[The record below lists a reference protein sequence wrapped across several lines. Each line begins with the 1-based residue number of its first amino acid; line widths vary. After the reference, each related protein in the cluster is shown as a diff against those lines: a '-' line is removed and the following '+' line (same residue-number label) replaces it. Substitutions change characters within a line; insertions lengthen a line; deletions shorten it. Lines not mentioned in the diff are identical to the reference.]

1 MRIGVVGAGA
11 MGCLYGGL
19 LARAGQEV
27 VLYDRWRAHIEAIR
41 RDGLELGGIT
51 GEIRVRPARATAD
64 WAEIGKLDAALI
76 QVDANSTAEAA
87 RLVEPCLK
95 PTGFALTLQ
104 NGVGNVE
111 TLVEVLGRQRVL
123 GGLSY
128 HSAAV
133 ERPGRV
139 LHTHAGAT
147 WLGELDGGE
156 SERVRKFAG
165 VLERAGFTPTIVA
178 DILGFIWTKFVH
190 NTAINALSAVTGL
203 RVGELGA
210 DASADAFQTKVI
222 EEALAVVAAKGVTLV
237 EPDPMGAIK
246 AFCKVKF
253 NKPSMLQHVEA
264 GKRTEID
271 ALNGAVVREG
281 RRLGVATPYNEA
293 LTLLVKALEESR
305 RRALHEPA
313 VDWEAREREA
323 QAKYGKP

>member
-1 MRIGVVGAGA
+1 MRIGVIGAGA

-27 VLYDRWRAHIEAIR
+27 VLYDRWREHIEAIR
-41 RDGLELGGIT
+41 ARGLELGGIT

-64 WAEIGKLDAALI
+64 WAELGKLDAALI

-87 RLVEPCLK
+87 RIVEPCLK
-95 PTGFALTLQ
+95 PAGFALTLQ

-111 TLVEVLGRQRVL
+111 TLVETLGRERVL

-133 ERPGRV
+133 ERPGRAI
-139 LHTHAGAT
+139 HTHAGPT
-147 WLGELDGGE
+147 WLGELDGRR
-156 SERVRKFAG
+156 SERVERFADVLRK
-165 VLERAGFTPTIVA
+165 AGFEPTVVD

-190 NTAINALSAVTGL
+190 NAAINALSAMTGL

-210 DASADAFQTKVI
+210 DASADAFQTRII
-222 EEALAVVAAKGVTLV
+222 EEALAVVAAKGIRLA
-237 EPDPMGAIK
+237 EPDPMSAIK

-281 RRLGVATPYNEA
+281 RRLGIATPFNEA

-313 VDWEAREREA
+313 VDWDAREKEA
-323 QAKYGKP
+323 QTRYGKP

>member
-1 MRIGVVGAGA
+1 
-11 MGCLYGGL
+11 L
-19 LARAGQEV
+19 LTRSGQEV
-27 VLYDRWRAHIEAIR
+27 VLYDRWREHIEAIR

-51 GEIRVRPARATAD
+51 GEIRVRPARATTD

-76 QVDANSTAEAA
+76 QVDAGNTAEAA
-87 RLVEPCLK
+87 GIVGPCLK
-95 PTGFALTLQ
+95 PGGFALTLQ

-111 TLVEVLGRQRVL
+111 TLVEEL

-133 ERPGRV
+133 ERPGRAI
-139 LHTHAGAT
+139 HTNAGAT
-147 WLGELDGGE
+147 WLGELDGRR
-156 SERVRKFAG
+156 SERVERFAG
-165 VLERAGFTPTIVA
+165 VLRQAGFEPTVVD
-178 DILGFIWTKFVH
+178 DILGYIWTKFVH
-190 NTAINALSAVTGL
+190 NVAINALSAATGL

-210 DASADAFQTKVI
+210 DPHADAFQTKVI
-222 EEALAVVAAKGVTLV
+222 EETLAVVAAKGIRLV
-237 EPDPMGAIK
+237 EPDPMAAIK
-246 AFCKVKF
+246 AFCKLKF

-281 RRLGVATPYNEA
+281 RKLGVPTPFNEA

-305 RRALHEPA
+305 RRSLHEPP

-323 QAKYGKP
+323 LAAYGASAPKG

>member
-1 MRIGVVGAGA
+1 MRIGVIGAGA

-27 VLYDRWRAHIEAIR
+27 VLYDRWRAHVEAIR
-41 RDGLELGGIT
+41 KDGLELGGIT
-51 GEIRVRPARATAD
+51 GEIRVRPARATSD

-76 QVDANSTAEAA
+76 QVDANATAEAA
-87 RLVEPCLK
+87 AIVEPCLK
-95 PTGFALTLQ
+95 PGGFALTLQ

-111 TLVEVLGRQRVL
+111 ALVEALGRERVL

-139 LHTHAGAT
+139 IHTHAGAT
-147 WLGELDGGE
+147 WLGELDGGR
-156 SERVRKFAG
+156 SERVERFSAVLRK
-165 VLERAGFTPTIVA
+165 AGFEPTVVDDIV
-178 DILGFIWTKFVH
+178 GFIWTKFVH
-190 NTAINALSAVTGL
+190 NAAINALSAVTGL

-222 EEALAVVAAKGVTLV
+222 EEALAVVAAKGIRLA

-293 LTLLVKALEESR
+293 ITLLVKALEESR